1 MHHGLILLRRLFNLR
16 LPCFFNCRQMWWK
29 LQAQGLFTRVNSL
42 NRSRK
47 LVLALLVMCIFLY
60 YVLSSW
66 FSTERQHTIAPDNLE
81 FCLQEKV
88 ERFSDAI
95 DRYDVYLNQENQEV
109 TYPPYVG
116 NGKVAA
122 SLDSDSGLFIRL
134 NRALSL
140 PVKYYPVVSTKIIN
154 AKAKEATLLNIKEG
168 IAYKLQT
175 VQTGGWRSK
184 CNYVES
190 RLYAHRARP
199 SVLVQDIRIS
209 NPSKRTLFIEF
220 EQVGQ
225 FNWKDSRSS
234 TKTEMVGGQSV
245 SVEVSEGE
253 VALPDNKYHV
263 YAVVASV
270 KVPKNTFSVK
280 SRETK
285 QYQVLTVVNY
295 SKPYEKKTEKQ
306 TSVNM
311 SAGVVKEL
319 KDVLNIGTTSLQV
332 EHVKVWNKLWESGFG
347 ISHSKAQGA
356 LNADKINTTIYYV
369 LSNVAAPLHDIGV
382 SPTDRTKIRQVLHYP
397 DRCYNGHSTLLANTL
412 WADVSDEDDIARV
425 STTWMITLEK
435 MGCDFMVRSGAEG
448 VLQAMLLSMGSF
460 RFGDSHLEF
469 KMEPKDLHRDLF
481 FHRINY
487 GNNTHLNIS
496 VIVGEDN
503 KANIYVALDRNDRP
517 YYACDAGCIDAPM
530 QLSRKVQQFPVKLTE
545 PLTAILYI
553 TADKFH
559 MEDLKHVLH
568 LQSVKEAPPH
578 EHHVIALHKHGH
590 HFGGLPLIFWIS
602 LAFLVIVFHLF
613 LVKLIVNEYCQGQE
627 RFTAGRRKG
636 YNV

>member
-1 MHHGLILLRRLFNLR
+1 
-16 LPCFFNCRQMWWK
+16 MWWK

-47 LVLALLVMCIFLY
+47 LVLALLVVCIFLY
-60 YVLSSW
+60 YILSSW
-66 FSTERQHTIAPDNLE
+66 FSTERQHTIAP
-81 FCLQEKV
+81 
-88 ERFSDAI
+88 
-95 DRYDVYLNQENQEV
+95 
-109 TYPPYVG
+109 G
-116 NGKVAA
+116 NGKIAA

-140 PVKYYPVVSTKIIN
+140 SVKYYPVVSTKIIN
-154 AKAKEATLLNIKEG
+154 AKAKEATLLNIREG

-190 RLYAHRARP
+190 RVYAHRARP

-209 NPSKRTLFIEF
+209 NPSKRPLFIEF

-225 FNWKDSRSS
+225 FNWKDSRTS
-234 TKTEMVGGQSV
+234 TKTETVGGQSV
-245 SVEVSEGE
+245 SMEVSEGE
-253 VALPDNKYHV
+253 VNLPDNKYHV

-270 KVPKNTFSVK
+270 KVPKNTFTIK
-280 SRETK
+280 SKETK

-295 SKPYEKKTEKQ
+295 TKPYEKKTEVQ
-306 TSVNM
+306 TSIM
-311 SAGVVKEL
+311 SAGVLREL
-319 KDVLNIGTTSLQV
+319 KDVLNIGTTSLQA

-382 SPTDRTKIRQVLHYP
+382 SPTERTKIKQVLHYP

-412 WADVSDEDDIARV
+412 WADVSDEEDIARV

-496 VIVGEDN
+496 VIVGDDN

-517 YYACDAGCIDAPM
+517 YYACDAGCIDSPM

-602 LAFLVIVFHLF
+602 LAFLVIIFHLF

-636 YNV
+636 YNL

>member
-1 MHHGLILLRRLFNLR
+1 MHHGLSLLRRIFRVRIPCLFNS
-16 LPCFFNCRQMWWK
+16 RQMWLK
-29 LQAQGLFTRVNSL
+29 VQTQSLFTRLNSL

-47 LVLALLVMCIFLY
+47 VILALLVVCIFLY
-60 YVLSSW
+60 YFLSSW
-66 FSTERQHTIAPDNLE
+66 FTTEKHTIAPDNLA

-88 ERFSDAI
+88 ERFSNSI
-95 DRYDVYLNQENQEV
+95 DRYDVFLNQDNQEK
-109 TYPPYVG
+109 TFPPYVG
-116 NGKVAA
+116 NGKLAA

-154 AKAKEATLLNIKEG
+154 SKAREASLLNVREG
-168 IAYKLQT
+168 IAYNLKT
-175 VQTGGWRSK
+175 VQTEGWRSK

-190 RLYAHRARP
+190 RLYAHRSRP

-209 NPSKRTLFIEF
+209 NPSKRPLFIEF
-220 EQVGQ
+220 EQTGE
-225 FNWKDSRSS
+225 FNWKNSKTSP
-234 TKTEMVGGQSV
+234 KTETVRGQPV
-245 SVEVSEGE
+245 KYEVSEGE
-253 VALPDNKYHV
+253 VDLPDNKYHV

-270 KVPKNTFSVK
+270 RLQKNTFTIK
-280 SRETK
+280 PGETK

-295 SKPYEKKTEKQ
+295 TKPYEKKQEKV
-306 TSVNM
+306 TSAI

-319 KDVLNIGTTSLQV
+319 INVMNIGTSDLQD
-332 EHVKVWNKLWESGFG
+332 EHVKVWSKLWESGFG
-347 ISHSKAQGA
+347 ISHSKAVGA

-369 LSNVAAPLHDIGV
+369 LSNVPAPLHDLTV
-382 SPTDRTKIRQVLHYP
+382 TSTERTKIQQVLHYP

-412 WADVSDEDDIARV
+412 WVDVTDEDDIARV

-448 VLQAMLLSMGSF
+448 VLQAMLLSMGSL

-487 GNNTHLNIS
+487 GNNSHLNIS
-496 VIVGEDN
+496 VIVGDDN
-503 KANIYVALDRNDRP
+503 KASIYVALDRNDRP
-517 YYACDAGCIDAPM
+517 YYACDAGCIDPPM

-553 TADKFH
+553 TADRVH
-559 MEDLKHVLH
+559 MEELKHVLH
-568 LQSVKEAPPH
+568 LQSIKEAPPH

-602 LAFLVIVFHLF
+602 VAFLVVVFHLF
-613 LVKLIVNEYCQGQE
+613 LVKLIINEYCQGQE
-627 RFTAGRRKG
+627 RYTGRRKG

>member
-1 MHHGLILLRRLFNLR
+1 MHHGLILLRRVFNFR
-16 LPCFFNCRQMWWK
+16 FPCFFNCRQMWWK
-29 LQAQGLFTRVNSL
+29 LQAQSLFTRLNSL

-47 LVLALLVMCIFLY
+47 LVLVLLVVCVFLY
-60 YVLSSW
+60 YFLSSW
-66 FSTERQHTIAPDNLE
+66 FNTPKQHTIAPDNLE

-95 DRYDVYLNQENQEV
+95 DRYDVFLNQDTQEKN
-109 TYPPYVG
+109 YPPYVG
-116 NGKVAA
+116 NGKLAA
-122 SLDSDSGLFIRL
+122 SIDSDSGIFIRL

-154 AKAKEATLLNIKEG
+154 TKAKEASLLNIREG

-175 VQTGGWRSK
+175 VQSGGWRSK
-184 CNYVES
+184 CNYVEN
-190 RLYAHRARP
+190 RLYAHRGRP
-199 SVLVQDIRIS
+199 SVLIQDIRIS
-209 NPSKRTLFIEF
+209 NPSKRPLFIEF

-225 FNWKDSRSS
+225 FNWKNSR
-234 TKTEMVGGQSV
+234 TTPKTEVVGGQTV
-245 SVEVSEGE
+245 SYEVTEGE
-253 VALPDNKYHV
+253 VDIQDNNYHV
-263 YAVVASV
+263 YAAVASV
-270 KVPKNTFSVK
+270 KLPKNTFTLK
-280 SRETK
+280 SGETK

-295 SKPYEKKTEKQ
+295 TKPYEKKPEKE
-306 TSVNM
+306 TSVM
-311 SAGVVKEL
+311 SAGVIKEL
-319 KDVLNIGTTSLQV
+319 KDVLNIGVSTLQA

-356 LNADKINTTIYYV
+356 LNADKINTTMYYV
-369 LSNVAAPLHDIGV
+369 MSNVPAPLHDIGV
-382 SPTDRTKIRQVLHYP
+382 SPTERTRIQQVLHYP

-412 WADVSDEDDIARV
+412 WADVSDEDDIAQV
-425 STTWMITLEK
+425 STHWMITLEK

-448 VLQAMLLSMGSF
+448 VLQAMLLSMGAF

-487 GNNTHLNIS
+487 GNNTHLNVS

-503 KANIYVALDRNDRP
+503 KASIYVALDRNDRP
-517 YYACDAGCIDAPM
+517 YYACDAGCIDSPM

-553 TADKFH
+553 TADKVH

-568 LQSVKEAPPH
+568 LQSIKEAPPH

-627 RFTAGRRKG
+627 RFTGRRKG